1 MTPPN
6 HRVEATRKTAR
17 LTRAVRSQKMA
28 EQSKENK
35 LEHPCFPQPADGS
48 VRVWRYLDLAKFI
61 WLIENQKLY
70 LSGVDSLN
78 DPHEGSTPKFLAA
91 DFDRQLL
98 AVRRDQLL
106 REFGS
111 DLGSEKFQTEMPRLI
126 EQNRQMR
133 IHKQK
138 ERGQLYVNCWH
149 LGNPESEAMWRLY
162 CPGNNGVALQTSY
175 SKLVKSIEND
185 SELYIGRV
193 TYIDYES
200 QGFPLDN
207 VFYPVMH
214 KRISFAHEQEVRLV
228 KIRVP
233 DDWGLPQEFC
243 PPGISIDWPL
253 EPTIKGIYVDP
264 YAPEYFYDVLCAIV
278 RSIAPNLKDRVL
290 WSQMRASP
298 VY

>member
-1 MTPPN
+1 MTAQLQN
-6 HRVEATRKTAR
+6 
-17 LTRAVRSQKMA
+17 
-28 EQSKENK
+28 NK
-35 LEHPCFPQPADGS
+35 LEHTCFPQPEDDS

-78 DPHEGSTPKFLAA
+78 DSHEGATPKFLAA

-98 AVRRDQLL
+98 GVRQYQLL

-111 DLGSEKFQTEMPRLI
+111 DLGREKFKMELPQLI

-133 IHKQK
+133 IHRQK
-138 ERGQLYVNCWH
+138 DRQHLYVNCWY

-162 CPGNNGVALQTSY
+162 CPDNNGVAIQTSY
-175 SKLVKSIEND
+175 RKLVKSIESD

-207 VFYPVMH
+207 FFYPVMH

-228 KIRVP
+228 KVRVP
-233 DDWGLPQEFC
+233 DNWGTPQEIC
-243 PPGISIDWPL
+243 PRGLAVDWPL
-253 EPTIKGIYVDP
+253 EPTIEAIYVAP
-264 YAPEYFYDVLCAIV
+264 YAPEYFYDVVRTII
-278 RSIAPNLKDRVL
+278 RSIAPNLMDRVH

-298 VY
+298 VF